1 MVNFSSIVGLIDMS
15 KKVKI
20 SIIISSI
27 IVFFVAAILA
37 LYLVVLPKAVAT
49 PEVWKYVNKIVKENC
64 GAELVVSNPCLK
76 TSLKPEITFDI
87 DTLTLVKDGETIFNV
102 KNMQSGINFAKI
114 FAKEIKLQKFGVD
127 DLYVDVNKLQHLK
140 IKEGEQVEQ
149 KPCPIKIDWFD
160 SLLYVKKCI
169 FIYESPQKV
178 MMKFLAGDIS
188 LDMSGEPRYLHFK
201 SLLDMAHNK
210 DRLRLEFWD
219 KNTVYIQDKKLI
231 FDKFKF
237 SVNESQI
244 VLDAKFNQD
253 GKYKLDL
260 FSNKFS
266 IQNVDKFMR
275 TNMLVA
281 NGADVMNC
289 FKDLTGDFSF
299 NVKVSDTAFGAVVKV
314 NKIVG
319 KLVPLANIPLT
330 ISKGTIIVDPQNITV
345 SGFDGFYGHQVKN
358 KIGMFG
364 NVFDYATKADTNLFI
379 TGDAYDE
386 LAQHISKLAGIRIAF
401 LNVSKIVV
409 RVVCDVTGKVKVTGG
424 AKVPAGSNVT
434 FEGASI
440 SSAKFDRAIGL
451 DLEVLKDKLTI
462 NHINYYISENIAQNV
477 APQKPMV
484 SIKGLVNCYTGYL
497 YNLGFEI
504 PEPLP
509 SEFFN
514 VLIGQKLLKRGTVAG
529 KMNFVNGEKPYLD
542 GEMEIKSV
550 RVSGQSFKI
559 NNGKMI
565 AKDDN
570 IHLTADGRFR
580 RLNYKFDGN
589 IKNCLLFP
597 ILVKNVNLN
606 IDEIDVERVM
616 QSFVPREQR
625 IAQAH
630 KNLNPNR
637 PKSAE
642 SKISTKYFDVDD
654 TPQKETKSEN
664 SDAVEPI
671 VFQPNL
677 IVVNDCNFHVGKGAY
692 KQIKFG
698 NLHATLTLDKNG
710 LLNVQSNKFDFAE
723 GISTLKLV
731 CDLAKPTY
739 YIRLGAKDVDVDV
752 LSTAILNLPNEI
764 SGKAMALLEF
774 NTDASA
780 KLNGKIQFS
789 VDNGSITKLGLVQY
803 LLNVASLFRNPLAMI
818 SPTTFWDLVNVP
830 EGTFK
835 KINGTLVIKDNIIER
850 MMIKSSSPQ
859 LSAFIIGRINLVNMD
874 ASLRIYTKFSN
885 VHKGFSG
892 FLRNISL
899 NVLSKR
905 VKTNAKNDAS
915 YYAMELSQLPKLETG
930 EEMAQVYLTKFD
942 GDVLTTNFISQ
953 LKRIK

>member
-1 MVNFSSIVGLIDMS
+1 MS

-49 PEVWKYVNKIVKENC
+49 PEVWEYVNKIVKENC

-87 DTLTLVKDGETIFNV
+87 DTLTLVKDGETLFNV

-364 NVFDYATKADTNLFI
+364 NVFDYSTKADTNLFI

-440 SSAKFDRAIGL
+440 SPAKFDRAIGL

-462 NHINYYISENIAQNV
+462 NHINYYISENIAQNI

-739 YIRLGAKDVDVDV
+739 YIRLGAKDVNVDV
-752 LSTAILNLPNEI
+752 LSTAILNLPKEI

>member
-1 MVNFSSIVGLIDMS
+1 MS

-49 PEVWKYVNKIVKENC
+49 PEVWEYVNKIVKENC

-87 DTLTLVKDGETIFNV
+87 DTLTLVKDGETLFNV

-364 NVFDYATKADTNLFI
+364 NVFDYSTKADTNLFI

-440 SSAKFDRAIGL
+440 SPAKFDRAIGL

-462 NHINYYISENIAQNV
+462 NHINYYISENIAQNI

-731 CDLAKPTY
+731 CDFAKPTY

-752 LSTAILNLPNEI
+752 LSTAILNLPKEI

-885 VHKGFSG
+885 IHKGFSG

>member
-114 FAKEIKLQKFGVD
+114 FAKEIKLQKFVVD

-364 NVFDYATKADTNLFI
+364 NVFDYSTKADTNLFI

-440 SSAKFDRAIGL
+440 SPAKFDRAIGL

-462 NHINYYISENIAQNV
+462 NHINYYISENIAQNI

-710 LLNVQSNKFDFAE
+710 LLNVHSNKFDFAE

-752 LSTAILNLPNEI
+752 LSTAILNLPKEI

-885 VHKGFSG
+885 IHKGFSG

>member
-1 MVNFSSIVGLIDMS
+1 MS

-114 FAKEIKLQKFGVD
+114 FAKEIKLQKFVVD

-364 NVFDYATKADTNLFI
+364 NVFDYSTKADTNLFI

-440 SSAKFDRAIGL
+440 SPAKFDRAIGL

-462 NHINYYISENIAQNV
+462 NHINYYISENIAQNI

-710 LLNVQSNKFDFAE
+710 LLNVHSNKFDFAE

-752 LSTAILNLPNEI
+752 LSTAILNLPKEI

-885 VHKGFSG
+885 IHKGFSG

>member
-1 MVNFSSIVGLIDMS
+1 MVNFSSIKGRIDMS
-15 KKVKI
+15 KKIKI
-20 SIIISSI
+20 PIIISSI
-27 IVFFVAAILA
+27 IALFVATILL
-37 LYLVVLPKAVAT
+37 LYLIVLPKVVAT
-49 PEVWKYVNKIVKENC
+49 PEVWEYVNKIVKETC

-76 TSLKPEITFDI
+76 TSLKPEIAFDI
-87 DTLTLVKDGETIFNV
+87 DGLTLIKDGETLLNV
-102 KNMQSGINFAKI
+102 KNMQSGVNFAKI

-127 DLYVDVNKLQHLK
+127 DLYVDMNKLQHLK

-160 SLLYVKKCI
+160 SLLYVKRCI

-201 SLLDMAHNK
+201 SLLDMEHNK

-219 KNTVYIQDKKLI
+219 KDTVYIKDKKLI

-237 SVNESQI
+237 FVNNSEI
-244 VLDAKFNQD
+244 VLDANFNQD

-260 FSNKFS
+260 SSKKFS

-281 NGADVMNC
+281 NGSDVMNC
-289 FKDLTGDFSF
+289 FKDLAGDFSF
-299 NVKVSDTAFGAVVKV
+299 DVKMSDSAFGAVVKV

-330 ISKGTIIVDPQNITV
+330 ISKGLIIVDPQNITI
-345 SGFDGFYGHQVKN
+345 SDFDGFYGHQVKN
-358 KIGMFG
+358 KIGLFG

-401 LNVSKIVV
+401 VNVSKFVI

-440 SSAKFDRAIGL
+440 SPAKFDRAIGL

-514 VLIGQKLLKRGTVAG
+514 VLVGQTLLKRGTVAG
-529 KMNFVNGEKPYLD
+529 KMDFVNGEKPYLD

-559 NNGKMI
+559 NNGKVV

-606 IDEIDVERVM
+606 IDELDVERVM
-616 QSFVPREQR
+616 QTFAPREQR

-637 PKSAE
+637 PKSVE
-642 SKISTKYFDVDD
+642 SKISTKYFVVDD
-654 TPQKETKSEN
+654 TPKTETKSET
-664 SDAVEPI
+664 SEAVEPI

-677 IVVNDCNFHVGKGAY
+677 IVVNDCNFNVTKGVY

-739 YIRLGAKDVDVDV
+739 YIRLGANNVDVDV
-752 LSTAILNLPNEI
+752 LSTAILNLPKEI
-764 SGKAMALLEF
+764 SGKAKALLEF

-905 VKTNAKNDAS
+905 VKSNAKNDAS

-930 EEMAQVYLTKFD
+930 EETAQVYLTKFD
-942 GDVLTTNFISQ
+942 GDVLTSNFISQ

>member
-49 PEVWKYVNKIVKENC
+49 PEVWEYVNKIVKENC

-76 TSLKPEITFDI
+76 TSLKPEIAFDI
-87 DTLTLVKDGETIFNV
+87 DTLTLVKDGETLFNV

-178 MMKFLAGDIS
+178 MMKFLAGDIT

-201 SLLDMAHNK
+201 SLLDMEHNK

-281 NGADVMNC
+281 NGTDVMNC

-401 LNVSKIVV
+401 LNVSKFVV

-440 SSAKFDRAIGL
+440 SPAKFDRAIGL

-514 VLIGQKLLKRGTVAG
+514 VLIGQKLLKRGTIAG

-616 QSFVPREQR
+616 QSFAPREQR

-637 PKSAE
+637 PKSAK

-677 IVVNDCNFHVGKGAY
+677 IVVNDCNFNVGKGAY

-752 LSTAILNLPNEI
+752 LSTAILNLPKEI

-885 VHKGFSG
+885 IHKGFSG